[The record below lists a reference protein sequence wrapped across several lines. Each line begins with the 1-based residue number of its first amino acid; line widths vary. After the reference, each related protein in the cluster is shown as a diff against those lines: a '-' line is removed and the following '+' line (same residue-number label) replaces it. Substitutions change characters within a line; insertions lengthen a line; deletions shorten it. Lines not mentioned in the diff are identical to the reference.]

1 MGLIRASK
9 EGTFGGTKHMTLLT
23 VNHTKLIFRNIG
35 RFIQTWKWLR
45 PQSQFEA
52 I

>member
-23 VNHTKLIFRNIG
+23 KLIFRNVG